1 MFRYVSML
9 MLAIFVLSMAVQYND
24 PDPIRWMAIYAV
36 PAVYAG
42 LAIRGIHHWSA
53 VPVSVGFLWGV
64 LYWMPGTPIEN
75 PMNLMTDVKMV
86 NLGVEEWREDG
97 GLMICAGWMV
107 VLSVVWAVR
116 RRAAAPATAVN
127 PA

>member
-24 PDPIRWMAIYAV
+24 PDPIRWILIYSV

-42 LAIRGIHHWSA
+42 LAIRGIHHWTA
-53 VPVSVGFLWGV
+53 IPVAVGFLWGV
-64 LYWMPGTPIEN
+64 LYWMPGTPIDN

-97 GLMICAGWMV
+97 GLMICAAWMV
-107 VLSVVWAVR
+107 CCSAVWALR
-116 RRAAAPATAVN
+116 RRSSTSATMENAA
-127 PA
+127 